1 MKDLKRLTRT
11 WGVKVFMKSQRKVK
25 TNVSEEFLE
34 LIRHYAHKLL
44 KNEIDFSNFNSD
56 GKVLCLYKKPLLDR
70 KEVQKVIGKAEMS
83 KGYWL
88 NLNYHIAH
96 ICASSVKAIGTDTTV
111 KVLVNSKSVVVKP
124 GFVIEGTKTGRFSS
138 QTENESNIPQ
148 ILDDIPV
155 VEVGTKISHEI
166 PFTVTIQGVSFD
178 GTYRVRSGYKPK
190 KLAQSVENSIVRQFA
205 LIGIHEKPVVE
216 LQTKGV

>member
-25 TNVSEEFLE
+25 TNVSEEFLQS
-34 LIRHYAHKLL
+34 IRHYAHKLL
-44 KNEIDFSNFNSD
+44 KNETDFSNFNSD

-111 KVLVNSKSVVVKP
+111 KVLVDSKMPIGKVSEFTAKQVT
-124 GFVIEGTKTGRFSS
+124 ESS
-138 QTENESNIPQ
+138 EP
-148 ILDDIPV
+148 LDDIPV
-155 VEVGTKISHEI
+155 VETGMKVSHEI

-205 LIGIHEKPVVE
+205 LIGIHDKPEVE